1 MNKLKQKCNHK
12 ETRKRTVSR
21 DIIIGRKPVTVKCQ
35 ETVCKN
41 EDCGMVLKSVVVD
54 EKGV

>member
-12 ETRKRTVSR
+12 ETKKRTVSR
-21 DIIIGRKPVTVKCQ
+21 DIIIGKKPVEVKCQ

-41 EDCGMVLKSVVVD
+41 DDCGMVLKSVVVP
-54 EKGV
+54 EKEA